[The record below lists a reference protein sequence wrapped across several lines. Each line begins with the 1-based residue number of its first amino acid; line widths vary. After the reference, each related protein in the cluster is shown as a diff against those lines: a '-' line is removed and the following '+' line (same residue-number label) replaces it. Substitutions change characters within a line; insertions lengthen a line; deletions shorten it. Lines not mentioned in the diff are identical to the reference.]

1 MWSKFKPHQQG
12 DCPIP
17 AVAVFEAKMIDGK
30 TMGPLLAFEADWN
43 CPHDPILEY
52 RVKEVFDAQEI
63 TKKEFA

>member
-1 MWSKFKPHQQG
+1 
-12 DCPIP
+12 
-17 AVAVFEAKMIDGK
+17 MIDGE

>member
-17 AVAVFEAKMIDGK
+17 AVAVFEAKMIDGE
-30 TMGPLLAFEADWN
+30 TMGPLLAFQADWN